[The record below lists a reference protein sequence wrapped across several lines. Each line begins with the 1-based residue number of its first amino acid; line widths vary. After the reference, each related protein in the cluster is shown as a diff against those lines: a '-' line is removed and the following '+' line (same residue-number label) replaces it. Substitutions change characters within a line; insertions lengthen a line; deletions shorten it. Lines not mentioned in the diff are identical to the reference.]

1 MAVKLT
7 RCFNTADF
15 RAAAKKKLPGPIF
28 DYLDGGSDNEISLKN
43 NRSAFSNYQLVP
55 RVLRDVSDIDMST
68 SIMGQNISFPV
79 IFSPTGM
86 NGLFHPEADIAPA
99 KAAQN
104 LDTLY
109 TLSTFSTVDL
119 ESIAKVN
126 TGAKMFQI
134 YVTTDHDLNDDII
147 DRCKAQNYHALC
159 LTVDTVV
166 PGNRERDL
174 YHGMTM
180 PPKLT
185 LKSIYEFA
193 THPSWVL
200 GFIKGH
206 KFQMGNLVKAQS
218 MKKNSKQ
225 DLKAYVSNLLE
236 TKLTWSH
243 AQHMIERWG
252 GPFAI
257 KGILSVADAKQAVKI
272 GASAIIISN
281 HGGRQLD
288 NTPAPIELVKDIRA
302 AVGPDIEIIL
312 DGGIRR
318 GTDVLQAIALGANAC
333 SVGRNYL
340 YGLAAAGQEGV
351 EHSLGLL
358 RDEIERAMIL
368 SGCKNIAEINQ
379 EILRKTHR

>member
-1 MAVKLT
+1 MPTKLT
-7 RCFNTADF
+7 RCFNSEDF

-28 DYLDGGSDNEISLKN
+28 DFIDGGADDEISLKN
-43 NRSAFSNYQLVP
+43 NCSAFSNYQLLP
-55 RVLRDVSDIDMST
+55 RVLKDVSDIDMST
-68 SIMGQNISFPV
+68 SIMGQKINFPV

-86 NGLFHPEADIAPA
+86 NGLFHQQADIAPA

-104 LDTLY
+104 LGTMY

-126 TGAKMFQI
+126 TSAKMFQV
-134 YVTTDHDLNDDII
+134 YVTTDHQLNDDII
-147 DRCKAQNYHALC
+147 DRCKANNYHALC

-174 YHGMTM
+174 YNGMTM
-180 PPKLT
+180 PAKLSA
-185 LKSIYEFA
+185 KSIYEFA
-193 THPSWVL
+193 THPSWLL

-206 KFQMGNLVKAQS
+206 KFQMGNLIKAQS
-218 MKKNSKQ
+218 MKQGSKQ
-225 DLKAYVSNLLE
+225 DLKEYVSNLLE

-243 AQHMIERWG
+243 AQHMIKRWG

-257 KGILSVADAKQAVKI
+257 KGIMSVDDAKQAVKI
-272 GASAIIISN
+272 GASAIMISN

-302 AVGPDIEIIL
+302 AVGPDIEIIV

-351 EHSLGLL
+351 EQSMGLL
-358 RDEIERAMIL
+358 RDEIHRAMIL
-368 SGCKNIAEINQ
+368 SGCKNIKDINQ
-379 EILRKTHR
+379 EILRKKQ

>member
-1 MAVKLT
+1 MFVNLKRYL
-7 RCFNTADF
+7 NTADF
-15 RAAAKKKLPGPIF
+15 RAGAKKKLPGPIF
-28 DYLDGGSDNEISLKN
+28 DYLDGGSDDEISLKN
-43 NRSAFSNYQLVP
+43 NRAAFSNYQILP
-55 RVLRDVSDIDMST
+55 RVLTDVSHIDMST

-86 NGLFHPEADIAPA
+86 NGLFHPEADLAPA
-99 KAAQN
+99 RAAQN

-119 ESIAKVN
+119 ESVAKVN
-126 TGAKMFQI
+126 SGPKMFQV
-134 YVTTDHDLNDDII
+134 YVTTDHTLNDDII
-147 DRCKAQNYHALC
+147 DRCKANNYHALC
-159 LTVDTVV
+159 LTVDTVI

-174 YHGMTM
+174 YNGMTM

-185 LKSIYEFA
+185 AKSIYEFV
-193 THPSWVL
+193 THPRWVF

-206 KFQMGNLVKAQS
+206 KFQMGNLIKAHS
-218 MKKNSKQ
+218 MKKASKQ
-225 DLKAYVSNLLE
+225 DLKEYVANLLE
-236 TKLTWSH
+236 TKLTWKH
-243 AQHMIERWG
+243 AQYMIDRWD

-257 KGILSVADAKQAVKI
+257 KGIMSVSDAKQAVKI

-288 NTPAPIELVKDIRA
+288 NTPAPIELVKDIRE

-340 YGLAAAGQEGV
+340 YGLAVAGQEGV
-351 EHSLGLL
+351 EQAMGLL
-358 RDEIERAMIL
+358 RDEIQRDMIL
-368 SGCKNIAEINQ
+368 SGCKNIKDINQ
-379 EILRKTHR
+379 DILRKNQR